1 MNSSAKN
8 LLLEKARSLLLDA
21 VGCMSCPIAPQ
32 LSEKLEKAGPV
43 PFAPAEIEKRLAPEE
58 ILADTKSI
66 AVILFPYRYPKEK
79 NANIALYARAKDY
92 HHVVR
97 AYLAKIIGYM
107 EEQYPDE
114 KFHAI
119 TDTSPMADRWLAYQA
134 GLGFFGRNH
143 CLIHPKYGSYFTIG
157 AILTTLALPS
167 DTPLAMNCGS
177 CTRCF
182 AACPG
187 KALSHERFN
196 PWRCKSYLTQKK
208 EVLNEEEK
216 NILRKTPLIFG
227 CDECQKCCPF
237 NENAAYSPLPETGA
251 DRIPRLERETLE
263 QISNRRFTK
272 EYGEYAFSWRGRPVL
287 LRNMDI
293 IEKK

>member
-66 AVILFPYRYPKEK
+66 AVILFPYRYPEEK

-97 AYLAKIIGYM
+97 TYLAKIIGYM

-119 TDTSPMADRWLAYQA
+119 TDTSPWQTA
-134 GLGFFGRNH
+134 G
-143 CLIHPKYGSYFTIG
+143 S
-157 AILTTLALPS
+157 LTRQDSVFSAGTTASSIRSTVLTLPS
-167 DTPLAMNCGS
+167 EP
-177 CTRCF
+177 
-182 AACPG
+182 
-187 KALSHERFN
+187 
-196 PWRCKSYLTQKK
+196 Y
-208 EVLNEEEK
+208 
-216 NILRKTPLIFG
+216 
-227 CDECQKCCPF
+227 
-237 NENAAYSPLPETGA
+237 
-251 DRIPRLERETLE
+251 
-263 QISNRRFTK
+263 
-272 EYGEYAFSWRGRPVL
+272 
-287 LRNMDI
+287 
-293 IEKK
+293 

>member
-66 AVILFPYRYPKEK
+66 AVILFPYRYPEEK

-107 EEQYPDE
+107 EEQYPNE

-143 CLIHPKYGSYFTIG
+143 CLIHRSHTDHFGTSSGHP
-157 AILTTLALPS
+157 ACNELRQLH
-167 DTPLAMNCGS
+167 PLFRGMPRKSAFPRTVQSVAMQIVPH
-177 CTRCF
+177 
-182 AACPG
+182 A
-187 KALSHERFN
+187 KERSL
-196 PWRCKSYLTQKK
+196 K
-208 EVLNEEEK
+208 
-216 NILRKTPLIFG
+216 
-227 CDECQKCCPF
+227 
-237 NENAAYSPLPETGA
+237 
-251 DRIPRLERETLE
+251 
-263 QISNRRFTK
+263 
-272 EYGEYAFSWRGRPVL
+272 
-287 LRNMDI
+287 
-293 IEKK
+293 

>member
-66 AVILFPYRYPKEK
+66 AVILFPYRYPEEK

-119 TDTSPMADRWLAYQA
+119 TDTPWQTA
-134 GLGFFGRNH
+134 GSLTRQDSVFSAGTTASSIRN
-143 CLIHPKYGSYFTIG
+143 TV
-157 AILTTLALPS
+157 LTLQSEP
-167 DTPLAMNCGS
+167 
-177 CTRCF
+177 
-182 AACPG
+182 
-187 KALSHERFN
+187 
-196 PWRCKSYLTQKK
+196 Y
-208 EVLNEEEK
+208 
-216 NILRKTPLIFG
+216 
-227 CDECQKCCPF
+227 
-237 NENAAYSPLPETGA
+237 
-251 DRIPRLERETLE
+251 
-263 QISNRRFTK
+263 
-272 EYGEYAFSWRGRPVL
+272 
-287 LRNMDI
+287 
-293 IEKK
+293 

>member
-66 AVILFPYRYPKEK
+66 AVILFPYRYPEEK

-107 EEQYPDE
+107 EEQYPNE
-114 KFHAI
+114 N
-119 TDTSPMADRWLAYQA
+119 SMRLP
-134 GLGFFGRNH
+134 
-143 CLIHPKYGSYFTIG
+143 IHPPWQTAGS
-157 AILTTLALPS
+157 LTRQDS
-167 DTPLAMNCGS
+167 VF
-177 CTRCF
+177 RQ
-182 AACPG
+182 
-187 KALSHERFN
+187 E
-196 PWRCKSYLTQKK
+196 
-208 EVLNEEEK
+208 
-216 NILRKTPLIFG
+216 
-227 CDECQKCCPF
+227 
-237 NENAAYSPLPETGA
+237 PLPHTSEVRFLLYHRSHTDHFGTSSGHPA
-251 DRIPRLERETLE
+251 CNELRQLHPLFRGMPRKSAFPRTVQSVAMQIVPHAKERSL
-263 QISNRRFTK
+263 K
-272 EYGEYAFSWRGRPVL
+272 
-287 LRNMDI
+287 
-293 IEKK
+293 

>member
-1 MNSSAKN
+1 
-8 LLLEKARSLLLDA
+8 
-21 VGCMSCPIAPQ
+21 MSCPIAPQ

-66 AVILFPYRYPKEK
+66 AVILFPYRYPEEK

-107 EEQYPDE
+107 EEQYPNE

-157 AILTTLALPS
+157 AILTTLALPP

-237 NENAAYSPLPETGA
+237 NEMQHTLPFRKRVQTGSPVWKEKHWNRFQTADLQKNMENMLFPGGAGPSYS
-251 DRIPRLERETLE
+251 
-263 QISNRRFTK
+263 
-272 EYGEYAFSWRGRPVL
+272 EYGYHR
-287 LRNMDI
+287 
-293 IEKK
+293 

>member
-66 AVILFPYRYPKEK
+66 AVILFPYRYPEEK

-107 EEQYPDE
+107 EEQYPNE
-114 KFHAI
+114 KF
-119 TDTSPMADRWLAYQA
+119 P
-134 GLGFFGRNH
+134 
-143 CLIHPKYGSYFTIG
+143 IHPPWQTAGS
-157 AILTTLALPS
+157 LTRQDSVFSAGTTASYIRSTVLTLPS
-167 DTPLAMNCGS
+167 EP
-177 CTRCF
+177 
-182 AACPG
+182 
-187 KALSHERFN
+187 
-196 PWRCKSYLTQKK
+196 Y
-208 EVLNEEEK
+208 
-216 NILRKTPLIFG
+216 
-227 CDECQKCCPF
+227 
-237 NENAAYSPLPETGA
+237 
-251 DRIPRLERETLE
+251 
-263 QISNRRFTK
+263 
-272 EYGEYAFSWRGRPVL
+272 
-287 LRNMDI
+287 
-293 IEKK
+293 

>member
-66 AVILFPYRYPKEK
+66 AVILFPYRYPEEK

-107 EEQYPDE
+107 EEQL
-114 KFHAI
+114 
-119 TDTSPMADRWLAYQA
+119 S
-134 GLGFFGRNH
+134 
-143 CLIHPKYGSYFTIG
+143 LIHI
-157 AILTTLALPS
+157 
-167 DTPLAMNCGS
+167 
-177 CTRCF
+177 
-182 AACPG
+182 
-187 KALSHERFN
+187 
-196 PWRCKSYLTQKK
+196 
-208 EVLNEEEK
+208 
-216 NILRKTPLIFG
+216 
-227 CDECQKCCPF
+227 
-237 NENAAYSPLPETGA
+237 
-251 DRIPRLERETLE
+251 
-263 QISNRRFTK
+263 
-272 EYGEYAFSWRGRPVL
+272 
-287 LRNMDI
+287 
-293 IEKK
+293 

>member
-1 MNSSAKN
+1 MKGMYEFFRQKSIIG
-8 LLLEKARSLLLDA
+8 KARSLLLDA

-66 AVILFPYRYPKEK
+66 AVILFPYRYPEEK

-107 EEQYPDE
+107 EEQYPNE

-134 GLGFFGRNH
+134 GLGFSAGTTA
-143 CLIHPKYGSYFTIG
+143 SYIRSTV
-157 AILTTLALPS
+157 LTLPS
-167 DTPLAMNCGS
+167 EP
-177 CTRCF
+177 
-182 AACPG
+182 
-187 KALSHERFN
+187 
-196 PWRCKSYLTQKK
+196 Y
-208 EVLNEEEK
+208 
-216 NILRKTPLIFG
+216 
-227 CDECQKCCPF
+227 
-237 NENAAYSPLPETGA
+237 
-251 DRIPRLERETLE
+251 
-263 QISNRRFTK
+263 
-272 EYGEYAFSWRGRPVL
+272 
-287 LRNMDI
+287 
-293 IEKK
+293 